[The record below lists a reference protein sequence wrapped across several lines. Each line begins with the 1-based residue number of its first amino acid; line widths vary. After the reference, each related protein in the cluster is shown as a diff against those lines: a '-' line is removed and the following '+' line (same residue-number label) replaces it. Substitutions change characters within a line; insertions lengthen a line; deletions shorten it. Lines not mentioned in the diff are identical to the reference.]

1 MSRAL
6 DPHTDFIARHI
17 GPSDA
22 EQQKMLAAVGCDSLD
37 ALLQEVVPPAIRSQ
51 APLALPASRS
61 EPDVLAELKAIA
73 GRNRIYRNYIGQGY
87 YGTHTPNVVL
97 RNVLENPAWYT
108 AYTPYQPE
116 ISQGR
121 LEALLNYQTMVADLT
136 GLDISNASLL
146 DEGTAAAEAMTLAR
160 RGSRSASPV
169 FFVSRHCHPQTIE
182 VVRTRAEGLGIEIV
196 VGDEAQGLPE
206 CFGVLLQYPHSL
218 GGLADYRALAE
229 AAHAQGAVVACATDL
244 LALALLEPPGAWG
257 ADIAVGAVWLWRS
270 ARRLHGLQRRLQ
282 AQHAGPARGR
292 VQRRAGQSGAAP
304 GAADA
309 RTAYPPRK
317 GHLQYLHCAGAA
329 GCHGRALCG
338 VARARGH
345 PPHRN
350 ARAPL
355 YGRIA
360 RRLGPTGHQ
369 GGKRHIL

>member
-1 MSRAL
+1 AASDIYAPVAGEIVAFNEELESTPNLINESAFDTWIFKIKPDDAADVDKLLDAAGYEAIANGRLRPRPRGRDRLRGYFPVPEISFMSRAL

-169 FFVSRHCHPQTIE
+169 FFVSRHCHP
-182 VVRTRAEGLGIEIV
+182 
-196 VGDEAQGLPE
+196 
-206 CFGVLLQYPHSL
+206 
-218 GGLADYRALAE
+218 
-229 AAHAQGAVVACATDL
+229 
-244 LALALLEPPGAWG
+244 
-257 ADIAVGAVWLWRS
+257 
-270 ARRLHGLQRRLQ
+270 
-282 AQHAGPARGR
+282 
-292 VQRRAGQSGAAP
+292 
-304 GAADA
+304 
-309 RTAYPPRK
+309 
-317 GHLQYLHCAGAA
+317 
-329 GCHGRALCG
+329 
-338 VARARGH
+338 
-345 PPHRN
+345 
-350 ARAPL
+350 
-355 YGRIA
+355 
-360 RRLGPTGHQ
+360 
-369 GGKRHIL
+369 